1 MKLNIIGRRYWWFLL
16 SGIILIPGIIS
27 MAIHGFNLGID
38 FTGGTIVDLKFSR
51 EVTVAEIRES
61 LKDFHLENST
71 IQLAGTAKVDAS
83 QNVFLRTHFLTNE
96 ESKALFA
103 GMTDKLGAFELQRV
117 EKVGAVVGSELTRQA
132 LLNLAV
138 ACLLL
143 CAYISYRFEYKIAI
157 SAILAILHDV
167 LVVLGVFSIFHLELD
182 SSFIAAILT
191 VIGYSMNE
199 AVVIFDRIRENLR
212 NHRKSESYEEL
223 VNRSIGQTI
232 TRSIYTLLTVLFA
245 TASLYFFGGETTKN
259 FSLAMLIGFISGAY
273 SSIFNASPIWVTWK
287 EYDDRRKAQLRPKS
301 AK

>member
-1 MKLNIIGRRYWWFLL
+1 MV
-16 SGIILIPGIIS
+16 
-27 MAIHGFNLGID
+27 IHGFNLGID

-51 EVTVAEIRES
+51 EVTVAEVRES

-71 IQLAGTAKVDAS
+71 IQLAGTAKADTS
-83 QNVFLRTHFLTNE
+83 QNVFLRTHFLSND

-103 GMTDKLGAFELQRV
+103 SMTDKLGPFEVQRI
-117 EKVGAVVGSELTRQA
+117 EKVGAVIGSELTRQA
-132 LLNLAV
+132 ILNLAV

-167 LVVLGVFSIFHLELD
+167 LVVLGIFSIFHLELD

-191 VIGYSMNE
+191 IIGYSMNE

-232 TRSIYTLLTVLFA
+232 TRSMYTLLTVLFA
-245 TASLYFFGGETTKN
+245 CASLFFFGGETTRN

-273 SSIFNASPIWVTWK
+273 SAIFNASPIWVTWK
-287 EYDDRRKAQLRPKS
+287 EYDDRRRAQLRPKG

>member
-1 MKLNIIGRRYWWFLL
+1 
-16 SGIILIPGIIS
+16 
-27 MAIHGFNLGID
+27 
-38 FTGGTIVDLKFSR
+38 
-51 EVTVAEIRES
+51 
-61 LKDFHLENST
+61 
-71 IQLAGTAKVDAS
+71 
-83 QNVFLRTHFLTNE
+83 
-96 ESKALFA
+96 
-103 GMTDKLGAFELQRV
+103 
-117 EKVGAVVGSELTRQA
+117 
-132 LLNLAV
+132 
-138 ACLLL
+138 
-143 CAYISYRFEYKIAI
+143 
-157 SAILAILHDV
+157 
-167 LVVLGVFSIFHLELD
+167 
-182 SSFIAAILT
+182 
-191 VIGYSMNE
+191 MNE

>member
-1 MKLNIIGRRYWWFLL
+1 MV
-16 SGIILIPGIIS
+16 
-27 MAIHGFNLGID
+27 IHGFNLGID

-51 EVTVAEIRES
+51 EVTVAEVRES

-71 IQLAGTAKVDAS
+71 IQLAGTAKADTS
-83 QNVFLRTHFLTNE
+83 QNVFLRTHFLSND

-103 GMTDKLGAFELQRV
+103 SMTDKLGPFEVQRI
-117 EKVGAVVGSELTRQA
+117 EKVGAVIGSELTRQA
-132 LLNLAV
+132 ILNLAV

-167 LVVLGVFSIFHLELD
+167 LVVLGIFSIFHLELD

-191 VIGYSMNE
+191 IIGYSMNE

-232 TRSIYTLLTVLFA
+232 TRSMYTLLTVLFA
-245 TASLYFFGGETTKN
+245 CASLFFFGGETTRN

-273 SSIFNASPIWVTWK
+273 SAIFNASPIWVTWK
-287 EYDDRRKAQLRPKS
+287 EYDDRRRSQLRPKG